1 MESSRRS
8 KGRAASSSRS
18 SGTPSEWPTAT
29 PSSSPCSD
37 LSSSRR
43 GAPASS
49 LMSTPH
55 DPLRRQHPGPDSKP
69 FSLVPARRDQ
79 AQKRTPCRQSQNG
92 GGGPVLAPV
101 VHHDDLGGTTT
112 ALQACDDA
120 GEDRGW
126 SWTPH

>member
-55 DPLRRQHPGPDSKP
+55 DPFRGQHPGPDSKP

-92 GGGPVLAPV
+92 GGGRRPAPPLSPAG
-101 VHHDDLGGTTT
+101 LGGPPP
-112 ALQACDDA
+112 A
-120 GEDRGW
+120 
-126 SWTPH
+126 